1 MSIPHI
7 NHALENITTACQIR
21 LSLLYP
27 QGIPK
32 SISSRYSKELSFL
45 SDSDLIDDFEIFRLL
60 SEEAKKSSTP
70 IHMRGTIMGSF
81 IYYLL
86 GVNCFNPLPVHY
98 YCPDCGY
105 YEEINTHLFGID
117 LPLKKCPHCGNNIA
131 ADGFNLSVESVW
143 GNDGKKTIT
152 FDYNIS
158 TEFLPFA
165 RRVLTSIYPDNS
177 IVPWGMFQLNS
188 GMPETADENQIIGIS
203 PVGYAILPTGNS
215 IQDYPDLISC
225 LEDGEPCVTGG
236 CWELSTHLL
245 KTIHLYPVEHIDN
258 LLKLQRATGIYAN
271 ELSPDILRD
280 ITWSNICNSTLLNNT
295 SRMLFHELKPK
306 TFKDM
311 VALDSSSHN
320 SFSWNKIGAGKINL
334 YHFQQMI
341 SSESFKKYPC
351 FTREDFFDYLL
362 ESDIER
368 SLAFDASECI
378 RKGFACSVGERKERF
393 DALEIPDEIKEVA
406 GNYLY
411 LFPRAHGIEYI
422 LLYAELAY
430 YAQIDSRAFSKIFFR
445 KSV

>member
-188 GMPETADENQIIGIS
+188 GMPETADDNQIIGIS

-215 IQDYPDLISC
+215 IQDYPNLISY
-225 LEDGEPCVTGG
+225 LEDGEPCVAGG

-245 KTIHLYPVEHIDN
+245 KTIHLYPVEH
-258 LLKLQRATGIYAN
+258 
-271 ELSPDILRD
+271 
-280 ITWSNICNSTLLNNT
+280 
-295 SRMLFHELKPK
+295 M
-306 TFKDM
+306 
-311 VALDSSSHN
+311 
-320 SFSWNKIGAGKINL
+320 
-334 YHFQQMI
+334 
-341 SSESFKKYPC
+341 
-351 FTREDFFDYLL
+351 
-362 ESDIER
+362 
-368 SLAFDASECI
+368 
-378 RKGFACSVGERKERF
+378 
-393 DALEIPDEIKEVA
+393 
-406 GNYLY
+406 
-411 LFPRAHGIEYI
+411 
-422 LLYAELAY
+422 
-430 YAQIDSRAFSKIFFR
+430 
-445 KSV
+445 